1 MLICMMNKFILLLLS
16 FFNLGKVRFAPGTL
30 ASIFTAIIWYNIP
43 NIITI
48 QISLIVIIIIIS
60 SFLCFYYNMNIKKDD
75 PSFIVLDEFCGMSI
89 SLFMLPK
96 TYILFFVS
104 FLIFRFFDIF
114 KPLYINES
122 QKIKYGIGI
131 MVDDILSGLY
141 TLAIMNF
148 ILFFYK

>member
-1 MLICMMNKFILLLLS
+1 MNKFILLLLS

-131 MVDDILSGLY
+131 MMDDILSGLY

-148 ILFFYK
+148 ILFFL

>member
-1 MLICMMNKFILLLLS
+1 MNKFIILLLS

-131 MVDDILSGLY
+131 MMDDILSGLY

-148 ILFFYK
+148 ILFFL

>member
-131 MVDDILSGLY
+131 MMDDILSGLY

-148 ILFFYK
+148 ILFFL

>member
-1 MLICMMNKFILLLLS
+1 MMNKFILLLLS

-48 QISLIVIIIIIS
+48 QISLIVIIVIIS

-148 ILFFYK
+148 ILFFL

>member
-1 MLICMMNKFILLLLS
+1 MNKFILLLLS